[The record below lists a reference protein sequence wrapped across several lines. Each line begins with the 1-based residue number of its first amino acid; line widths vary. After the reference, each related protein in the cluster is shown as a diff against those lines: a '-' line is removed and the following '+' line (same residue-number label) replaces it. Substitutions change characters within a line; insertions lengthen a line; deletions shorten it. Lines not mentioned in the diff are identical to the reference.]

1 METDLHGTMA
11 EVKLSGSEKL
21 GFTAQE
27 VRDLRLVWNVFDVS
41 NRNALEYEDLRK
53 ALKLLGF
60 KVTRSSVQQLAQD
73 IQEPGSKML
82 TRNQVDFDD
91 FLQAVSKLQGSS
103 YDAHSEIAQVS
114 QYKKYK
120 TIKNRLADTC

>member
-1 METDLHGTMA
+1 MA
-11 EVKLSGSEKL
+11 KVNLSGSEKL

-27 VRDLRLVWNVFDVS
+27 VRDLRLVWHIFDAS
-41 NRNALEYEDLRK
+41 NRNTLEYEDLRK

-73 IQEPGSKML
+73 IQEPGNTML
-82 TRNQVDFDD
+82 ARNQVDFDG

-103 YDAHSEIAQVS
+103 YDTHSEIAQVS
-114 QYKKYK
+114 CYKSTKQYYTK
-120 TIKNRLADTC
+120 

>member
-1 METDLHGTMA
+1 METDLQGTMA
-11 EVKLSGSEKL
+11 EANVSGSEKL

-41 NRNALEYEDLRK
+41 NRNMLEYEDLRK

-60 KVTRSSVQQLAQD
+60 KVTRSSVQQLAQN

-82 TRNQVDFDD
+82 TRNQVDFDG

-114 QYKKYK
+114 Y
-120 TIKNRLADTC
+120 

>member
-1 METDLHGTMA
+1 MA
-11 EVKLSGSEKL
+11 TSLEVNLSSSEKL

-41 NRNALEYEDLRK
+41 NRNTLEYEDLRK

-82 TRNQVDFDD
+82 TRNQVDFDG

-114 QYKKYK
+114 P
-120 TIKNRLADTC
+120 

>member
-1 METDLHGTMA
+1 MA
-11 EVKLSGSEKL
+11 KVNLSGSEKL

-27 VRDLRLVWNVFDVS
+27 VRDLRLVWNIFDAS
-41 NRNALEYEDLRK
+41 NRNTLEYEDLRK

-73 IQEPGSKML
+73 IQEPGNTML
-82 TRNQVDFDD
+82 ARNQVDFDG

-103 YDAHSEIAQVS
+103 YDTHSEIAQVS
-114 QYKKYK
+114 CYKSTKQYYTK
-120 TIKNRLADTC
+120 